1 MINARFIKAEPTK
14 DGITF
19 ILKAQKTKA
28 NMRLAVDLMD
38 EECEIS
44 IATKVSLSFRGPIA
58 DVMDKIHD
66 VISDFYEQLNI
77 AEPDRCAGMML
88 PTLDL
93 CDCGHD
99 LEQHEDPDHTG
110 MLFCREQGCKCANF
124 IRPTLPVEPEQKK
137 EE

>member
-66 VISDFYEQLNI
+66 VISDFYEKLTESKLSAELLERQIPL
-77 AEPDRCAGMML
+77 EPDPCQWAENEGTK
-88 PTLDL
+88 P
-93 CDCGHD
+93 
-99 LEQHEDPDHTG
+99 
-110 MLFCREQGCKCANF
+110 
-124 IRPTLPVEPEQKK
+124 
-137 EE
+137 

>member
-44 IATKVSLSFRGPIA
+44 IKTKESSISFREPVA
-58 DVMDKIHD
+58 DVMDRIHD
-66 VISDFYEQLNI
+66 VISDFYEKLTESKLSAELLERQIPL
-77 AEPDRCAGMML
+77 EPDPCQWAENEGTK
-88 PTLDL
+88 P
-93 CDCGHD
+93 
-99 LEQHEDPDHTG
+99 
-110 MLFCREQGCKCANF
+110 
-124 IRPTLPVEPEQKK
+124 
-137 EE
+137 